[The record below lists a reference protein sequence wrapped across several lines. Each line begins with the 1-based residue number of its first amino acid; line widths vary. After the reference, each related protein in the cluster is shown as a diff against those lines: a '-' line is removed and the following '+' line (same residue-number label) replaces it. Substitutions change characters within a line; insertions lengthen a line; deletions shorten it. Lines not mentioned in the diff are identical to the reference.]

1 MKEEGKIDR
10 SRRQFIWQLAGVT
23 GLTGLGRLAKAMA
36 HVIQPLAIPR
46 NPWCVDPGL
55 PITCNHPADYD
66 CVAPGHDCID
76 DAGFICTIDFDCGS
90 WLNDFLCEDKFHCTG
105 GFDCQ
110 GGGPGPEFICQGLSG
125 QPDGYFICDPYGQ
138 FNCSDFYCPQEF
150 TCPNNYNCGDAF
162 SDYVCQAQFTCN
174 DFNCEAVAEPG
185 ASFYCQNGFSCTN
198 FQCDPGDFYCGPN
211 GNMIGYTC
219 FPPPQGYGYTCNG
232 YQCGDAFSD
241 YICQAQFTCQL
252 FNCEA
257 MVEPGASFYCENG
270 FNCASQTTSQP
281 FWCDPGDFYCGPN
294 NNYVGYQCNGSP
306 GGNYSMPKNP
316 VVPIEIAL

>member
-1 MKEEGKIDR
+1 MQMA
-10 SRRQFIWQLAGVT
+10 STAGLM
-23 GLTGLGRLAKAMA
+23 GLSRLAKAMVGDIA
-36 HVIQPLAIPR
+36 PLQTARPVCDPQAGVEHKCDLGPNYSCGIPGFLCDDSR
-46 NPWCVDPGL
+46 PYECV
-55 PITCNHPADYD
+55 NQFH
-66 CVAPGHDCID
+66 
-76 DAGFICTIDFDCGS
+76 CGS
-90 WLNDFLCEDKFHCTG
+90 WVGDFTCRHKFTCEN
-105 GFDCQ
+105 GFDCS
-110 GGGPGPEFICQGLSG
+110 GSGPGPEFTCEG
-125 QPDGYFICDPYGQ
+125 QSPEVGGYFACNPYGQ
-138 FNCSDFYCPQEF
+138 FTCSDFFCPQEF

-198 FQCDPGDFYCGPN
+198 FQCDLGDFYCGPN

-257 MVEPGASFYCENG
+257 MLEPGASFYCENG